1 MYEGRSIIVSAEP
14 FSELLAL
21 SSHSGHAFAS
31 DTHVDLI
38 VAGTGLDAGKRF
50 SGT

>member
-1 MYEGRSIIVSAEP
+1 MVPAEP

-21 SSHSGHAFAS
+21 NSHSGHAFAS